1 MSTEIIEYS
10 SSLTDEETEN
20 IIKVIN
26 LFIIFLKEND
36 IEDEYL
42 IYVIQ
47 NDIITQQIIY
57 LFYELITLNF
67 SIFNISEIS
76 ELLPKEIKGGTIKEM
91 MTFLIILILLSTIFT
106 GVESILF
113 KKPTFKLHTFAKHS
127 METLSSRIFVS
138 PSRTSPSKTSP
149 SRTSPSKTLSKRIRK
164 RDIIFTT
171 LNTITFTKVI
181 DGLNDRIE
189 KGKKIKLDKLLKF
202 CISMVKLKTEQDL
215 LYIKDAL
222 FSGSETTSAII
233 LSTKNKE
240 LLDKISLIIKITDT
254 VINILVFGMKI
265 NSGLQPTF
273 VEYGLSLLKISTS
286 IGQIYQKLY
295 ENENTKLKELL
306 DTISN
311 VFIFKD
317 IGSVIEQLSFLYVGY
332 IVAVIISS
340 ASKIKGGKTKRKRKS
355 KRKTKKINQQK
366 KLKYNVH
373 LK

>member
-10 SSLTDEETEN
+10 SSITDEETEN

-47 NDIITQQIIY
+47 NDIISQQIIY

-138 PSRTSPSKTSP
+138 PSRTLT
-149 SRTSPSKTLSKRIRK
+149 KRIRK

-265 NSGLQPTF
+265 KSGF
-273 VEYGLSLLKISTS
+273 VEYGLSLLKICTS

-295 ENENTKLKELL
+295 KNENTKLKELL

-340 ASKIKGGKTKRKRKS
+340 ASKIKGGKTKRKRIR